1 MQTYHRRCI
10 NDCVGKSIELGFT
23 NLLEAEDDI
32 TKGVYL
38 CVWISGDCHS
48 ASSGLI

>member
-1 MQTYHRRCI
+1 MQTYHRRCV
-10 NDCVGKSIELGFT
+10 NDCVGKSIELEFT

-38 CVWISGDCHS
+38 CVWILLEIVTLPVQD
-48 ASSGLI
+48 

>member
-23 NLLEAEDDI
+23 NLFEAEDDI

-38 CVWISGDCHS
+38 CVWILLEIVTLPVQD
-48 ASSGLI
+48 

>member
-32 TKGVYL
+32 TKGVDFT
-38 CVWISGDCHS
+38 GDCHS